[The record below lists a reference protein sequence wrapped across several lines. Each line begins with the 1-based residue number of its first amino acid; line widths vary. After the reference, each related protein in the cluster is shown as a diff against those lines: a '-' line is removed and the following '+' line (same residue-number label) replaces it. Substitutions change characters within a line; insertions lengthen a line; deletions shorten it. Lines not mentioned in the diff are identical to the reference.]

1 MIDNDL
7 MTDPRLLGEVFAA
20 PYALLE
26 TAHAFVLD
34 DGSGRPV
41 GYVLGARDVVDFE
54 QRAEAD
60 WWPALRQRYLEGSG
74 EGLDAIFVAM
84 LHHRSPPGPDV
95 TDRYPSELHIDLRPE
110 AQGRGWGRR
119 MIDHLLAS
127 LRDAGSIGVHL
138 GASTANTRAIAFY
151 RHLGFTEL
159 GYFDGAAIRRG
170 AASPWTGR
178 RRSPG

>member
-1 MIDNDL
+1 MTAVIDNDDAMRIRPCHVETDLDALYDICLRTGAAGSDASDL

-54 QRAEAD
+54 QRAEAE
-60 WWPALRQRYLEGSG
+60 WWPALRQRY
-74 EGLDAIFVAM
+74 
-84 LHHRSPPGPDV
+84 
-95 TDRYPSELHIDLRPE
+95 PE
-110 AQGRGWGRR
+110 AQGMGWGRR
-119 MIDHLLAS
+119 MIDHLFAS

-138 GASTANTRAIAFY
+138 GASTANTDAIAFY

-159 GYFDGAAIRRG
+159 GSDAATVRF
-170 AASPWTGR
+170 A
-178 RRSPG
+178 RSLDPTRS